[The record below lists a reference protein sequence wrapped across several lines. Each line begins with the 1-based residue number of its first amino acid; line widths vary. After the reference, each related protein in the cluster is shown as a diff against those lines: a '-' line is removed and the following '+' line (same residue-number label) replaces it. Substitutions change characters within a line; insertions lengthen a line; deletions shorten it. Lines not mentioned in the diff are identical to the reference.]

1 MSGCCGDGV
10 CDASLSESFL
20 SCNTDCLGLS
30 SNYNGGYSSWEGSP
44 LVGNVFK
51 VSAIG
56 KDIAVKGFIIN
67 TATSGSGTVR
77 IYEKS
82 GDYVSDRY
90 NSAAWNLIMPTTSVN
105 GQGPGQPTQ
114 VPNLDTPLLVS
125 AGTYKSFFI
134 WCSLGTDSSFEGTA
148 LGDTFTQNEDMSI
161 DAGYAFTDEF
171 TGTFVSPLVFNGV
184 IEYDLVDSG
193 TPNPTQSP
201 SVSPSRSP
209 SKSPETSQPTKGP
222 SKSPVTDMPS
232 RSPSMTPSRAPSKKP
247 SVLPTSSPT
256 AEVSCFSCLC
266 RVDSL
271 S

>member
-1 MSGCCGDGV
+1 MSGCCGDGI
-10 CDASLSESFL
+10 CDASVSENVF
-20 SCNTDCLGLS
+20 SCNADCLGLTT
-30 SNYNGGYSSWEGSP
+30 NFNGGYSSWNGSP
-44 LVGNVFK
+44 LVGNMFK
-51 VSAIG
+51 IEAIG
-56 KDIAVKGFIIN
+56 KDIAVKGFIIS

-82 GDYVSDRY
+82 GDYEADKG
-90 NSAAWNLIMPTTSVN
+90 NSAAWNLIMQTTSVN

-209 SKSPETSQPTKGP
+209 SKSPETSVPTKAP

-232 RSPSMTPSRAPSKKP
+232 RSPSQFPSRSPSKEP
-247 SVLPTSSPT
+247 SVSPTSSPT
-256 AEVSCFSCLC
+256 AGVSCFSC
-266 RVDSL
+266 
-271 S
+271 